1 MQLSSIYSKSQ
12 LSEVCEESDGIDI
25 NLFRSAMSLMETISL
40 CNALKSKVEIKAAS
54 FLVDKLGILLH
65 NDYQKNWDTL
75 KALYYVIKATGPTS
89 NILDAGGGLH
99 SPILNTLS
107 MFKYNNLYACDVV
120 DVNYS
125 PERFSKLIKFSL
137 QNIENTDYPDE
148 FYDAVT
154 CLSVVEHGID
164 PNKFFAEMCRIVKK
178 DGLLIITTDYWPE
191 YIDCSGIYPY
201 GPDAPEM
208 KVYTARD
215 IKALVQIGNAYGFEL
230 CTPLILDVE
239 EKAVRWDEVDREYT
253 FIFLALKK
261 SVNK

>member
-12 LSEVCEESDGIDI
+12 LSEVYEESDGVDI
-25 NLFRSAMSLMETISL
+25 NLFRSVMNLMETISL
-40 CNALKSKVEIKAAS
+40 CNALKSKIEIKAAS
-54 FLVDKLGILLH
+54 YLAEKLGILLH

-75 KALYYVIKATGPTS
+75 KALSYVIKATGPTS

-99 SPILNTLS
+99 SSILNTLS
-107 MFKYNNLYACDVV
+107 IFGYNNLYACDVV

-125 PERFSKLIKFSL
+125 PEKFSKSIKFSL

-148 FYDAVT
+148 YFDVVT

-164 PNKFFAEMCRIVKK
+164 HNKFFAEMCRIVKK

-191 YIDCSGIYPY
+191 HIDCSGIYPY

-215 IKALVQIGNAYGFEL
+215 VRELVQIGNEYGFEL
-230 CTPLILDVE
+230 CAPLMLDVE

-261 SVNK
+261 YS